1 MKHPTEEE
9 LIAYQ
14 QKEDAQREATAK
26 HLADCGE
33 CRAELERIEAVLAA
47 LDTMPVPD
55 PGDDYSRRVWQQ
67 IAPRL
72 PEKRA
77 RWWDFGL
84 KRQSGK
90 RWSAPEGW
98 PATARW
104 FDPRRLA
111 AAGAIAALVIAA
123 YWAGKHAGP
132 SPQPLA
138 VDASTVRERVLI
150 MAVGEHLGRSEM
162 VLVELANAEP
172 ANAKQKQVNISGEQ
186 RRAADLLEENRLYR
200 RTALEQ
206 GDTSLA
212 NVLDEL
218 ERVLLDLAHS
228 PDNVTP
234 AQLETIRQRI
244 EARGILFK
252 VRVVGKELQQRE
264 ESAKPSPARDG
275 SMKTERNKA

>member
-14 QKEDAQREATAK
+14 QKEDSQRDITAR

-47 LDTMPVPD
+47 LYTMPVPD
-55 PGDDYSRRVWQQ
+55 PGDDYGRRVWRQ

-84 KRQSGK
+84 SRQVQ
-90 RWSAPEGW
+90 P
-98 PATARW
+98 RW
-104 FDPRRLA
+104 FDARRWV

-123 YWAGKHAGP
+123 YLAGKHAGP
-132 SPQPLA
+132 GAKPVA
-138 VDASTVRERVLI
+138 MDVNTVRERVLI

-186 RRAADLLEENRLYR
+186 RRAEDLLEENRLYR

-218 ERVLLDLAHS
+218 ERVLLDVAHS
-228 PDNVTP
+228 PDKVTP

-264 ESAKPSPARDG
+264 ESTKPSPARDG
-275 SMKTERNKA
+275 SMNTERNKA